1 MSLCDKVLH
10 VDRRVL
16 ILIVHD
22 SFERRNLLVF
32 NSYVLIVPMWTGQCL
47 QVVLTLDAVLSFS
60 VGVEPNRHVDS
71 QSPIVLHYSDYYL
84 LLP

>member
-1 MSLCDKVLH
+1 MH

-16 ILIVHD
+16 ILIVHNPL
-22 SFERRNLLVF
+22 ERSYLLVF
-32 NSYVLIVPMWTGQCL
+32 NSYVLIVPMWTGRCL

-71 QSPIVLHYSDYYL
+71 QSPILLHYSDYYL
-84 LLP
+84 LLH